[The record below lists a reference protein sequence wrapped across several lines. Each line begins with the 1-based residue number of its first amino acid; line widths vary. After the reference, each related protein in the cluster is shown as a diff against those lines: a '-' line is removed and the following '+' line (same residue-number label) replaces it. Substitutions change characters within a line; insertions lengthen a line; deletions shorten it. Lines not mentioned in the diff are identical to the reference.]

1 MRTRREASI
10 ELRPKI
16 PIAYNPTERLRESRV
31 KGAKEAG
38 IEEGRNNNVG
48 KNETQNRVSEIG
60 TGGKQLKRRS
70 AHLTEISG
78 IKAGN
83 VLCQNLFRI
92 YFLSKFGRK
101 SFG

>member
-1 MRTRREASI
+1 MYLFFRTFLTFILGRA
-10 ELRPKI
+10 
-16 PIAYNPTERLRESRV
+16 
-31 KGAKEAG
+31 GAKEAG

-78 IKAGN
+78 IKAGMCY
-83 VLCQNLFRI
+83 VEI
-92 YFLSKFGRK
+92 
-101 SFG
+101 